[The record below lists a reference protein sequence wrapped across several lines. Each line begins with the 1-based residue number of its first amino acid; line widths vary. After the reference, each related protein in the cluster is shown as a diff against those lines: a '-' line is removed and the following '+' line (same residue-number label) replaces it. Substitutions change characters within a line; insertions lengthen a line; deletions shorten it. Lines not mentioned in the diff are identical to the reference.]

1 MTQLFDVNN
10 CLQPVTVIEAEP
22 CCVSQIK
29 TEEKDGYKAV
39 QIAYQEKNQ
48 INKPTAGRLEKA
60 NISEQT
66 INSIE
71 SKRLWPSDKT
81 LSKITTA
88 LEIDIFKLFFP
99 EKDSG
104 FPSKELDADLS
115 HSVVQ
120 SIRNLVESTLRE
132 YTK

>member
-1 MTQLFDVNN
+1 MVLDTPNADSVNADAH
-10 CLQPVTVIEAEP
+10 C
-22 CCVSQIK
+22 
-29 TEEKDGYKAV
+29 DMD
-39 QIAYQEKNQ
+39 
-48 INKPTAGRLEKA
+48 
-60 NISEQT
+60 ISDAPEQT

-104 FPSKELDADLS
+104 FPSKELDTDLS